1 MNYFTPR
8 YDLALVLASILIA
21 TLSAYVMLDLA
32 KRVRA
37 GDRGLAR
44 GLWVGGSI
52 VMGTGI
58 WSMHFVGMLAYSLPI
73 ALGYTHFLTFLSW
86 VAGVAACAVALWV
99 ASGGALTPGRLAG
112 GALTMGLGICAMHY
126 TGMAALDMAPG
137 IVWNIWIVAASALIA
152 VAASAAALL
161 IFFWLRG
168 VSDKRGTTCQVAAAV
183 VMGLAVTGM
192 HYTGMAAASFPEG
205 SVCLSANA
213 LGGSTLGTLVVLTS
227 LTLLALTLVTSTFD
241 ARMHDRTMQMTR
253 SLERSNAELQR
264 RAELLAQAE
273 EIALIGSKET
283 NLVTGETTLSVGLC
297 HLFGEAPIA
306 GSVAR
311 GWLAARVPA
320 EERQLVQ
327 SIRESVRVDEAFEF
341 QHRIVRRD
349 GAIRTVLHR
358 GRVELG
364 DDGTPLRLHATLQDI
379 TSRRDAEQAI
389 HDLAH
394 VDVATGMP
402 NRNALLHRLLEATL
416 AARREDRNISL
427 MVIEIDQFGLA
438 HESLGYAAG
447 DHLLKAVAQRLCDV
461 APGADTIAHLG
472 AGEFALLM
480 CGPGDAGEAAAQGL
494 ARALVDGVGGPFHI
508 GSTEIFATCAVG
520 VALCP
525 TDADTAD
532 ELLDRAGSS
541 AQQAR
546 QLGSNRICFYTAEAN
561 ARANT
566 RLTNEAGLRRALD
579 RNELYL
585 CYQPQVDLSTG
596 RMVGLEA
603 LARWKDATRGEI
615 SPVEFIP
622 LAEKTGLI
630 IPIGEWVLRTACE
643 DSMRWQAEGLP
654 AVRVGVNLSMK
665 QLQQPDIAERIR
677 AILQETGLDPHH
689 LGVEITESMLID
701 QIDHVAQTLSQL
713 KSIGIEIALDDFGT
727 GYSNL
732 GYLSKLPIDV
742 LKIDRSF
749 VPDVTAPTQDVSIT
763 RALINMAHGLNM
775 KVLAEGVENESQLA
789 LLVASR
795 CDQIQGYYFSRPV
808 RAEAIATMLRDDK
821 RLPDH
826 LLERKARARTL
837 LLVDDEENI
846 IASLRRLLRR
856 DGYNIITANSGAQ
869 GLQQLAEN
877 KVDVIISDQRM
888 PGMTGVEFLRRA
900 KELYPETVRLS
911 LSGYTELQSI
921 TDAINEGS
929 VYKFLTKPWDDERLR
944 SHVNEAFRQKEMAD
958 ENRELGVRL
967 QTANGELAAVNLRM
981 QKLMGTQQEQIRR
994 DEARLLSANELLE
1007 GIPAPVIGF
1016 DMEGMV
1022 AYLNPDA
1029 QALFPPAD
1037 SPLGRDAAEALSP
1050 ELAQVWRVSD
1060 GAHVGVTFGGRS
1072 FQAVCRALGTRA
1084 NQRGKLMV
1092 LTPQTLPITT
1102 VH

>member
-1 MNYFTPR
+1 MTYLAPR
-8 YDLALVLASILIA
+8 YDMALVIASLLIA

-32 KRVRA
+32 KRVRS

-44 GLWVGGSI
+44 GLWIGGSI
-52 VMGTGI
+52 AMGTGI

-73 ALGYTHFLTFLSW
+73 ALGYTPFLTFLSW
-86 VAGVAACAVALWV
+86 VAGIAACALALWV
-99 ASGGALTPGRLAG
+99 ASAEVLTPHRLTG

-137 IVWNIWIVAASALIA
+137 IVWNPWIVAASAFIA
-152 VAASAAALL
+152 VGASAAALV

-168 VSDKRGTTCQVAAAV
+168 IGDRHSTVCQMAAAT

-192 HYTGMAAASFPEG
+192 HYTGMAAASFPAG
-205 SVCLSANA
+205 SVCLSADA
-213 LGGSTLGTLVVLTS
+213 LGGGTLGMLVILTS
-227 LTLLALTLVTSTFD
+227 LTLLALTLITSAFD
-241 ARMHDRTMQMTR
+241 ARMHDSSVRLSR
-253 SLERSNAELQR
+253 SLQRSNAELQR
-264 RAELLAQAE
+264 RAEQLAQAE
-273 EIALIGSKET
+273 EIALIGSDET
-283 NLVTGETTLSVGLC
+283 DLRTGEVTVSVGLC
-297 HLFGEAPIA
+297 HLFGEPAVSGAVAP
-306 GSVAR
+306 
-311 GWLAARVPA
+311 GWLTDRVPL

-327 SIRESVRVDEAFEF
+327 FIRASVQADDAFEF

-358 GRVELG
+358 GRIELG
-364 DDGTPLRLHATLQDI
+364 EDGTPLRLHATLQDI
-379 TSRRDAEQAI
+379 TAQREAEQSI
-389 HDLAH
+389 HDLGH

-402 NRNALLHRLLEATL
+402 NRNALLNRLVEATL

-427 MVIEIDQFGLA
+427 LVIELDQFRLA

-447 DHLLKAVAQRLCDV
+447 DHLLKAMAQRLLDV

-472 AGEFALLM
+472 AGEFALLL
-480 CGPGDAGEAAAQGL
+480 CGPGDAGEAAAQGM
-494 ARALVDGVGGPFHI
+494 ARALVGGVSGPFHI

-525 TDADTAD
+525 ADAATAD

-546 QLGSNRICFYTAEAN
+546 QLGSNRFCFYTPE
-561 ARANT
+561 ANT
-566 RLTNEAGLRRALD
+566 RANMRLANEAGLRRALD
-579 RNELYL
+579 RDELYL

-603 LARWKDATRGEI
+603 LARWKDAVRGEI

-630 IPIGEWVLRTACE
+630 IPIGEWALRTACV
-643 DSMRWQAEGLP
+643 DSMRWQAEGLAP
-654 AVRVGVNLSMK
+654 VRVGVNLSMQ

-689 LGVEITESMLID
+689 LGVEITESMLLD
-701 QIDHVAQTLSQL
+701 QVEHVAQTLSQL

-749 VPDVTAPTQDVSIT
+749 VHDVTAPTQDVSIT

-775 KVLAEGVENESQLA
+775 KVLAEGVENEGQLA

-808 RAEAIATMLRDDK
+808 RADAIATMLREDK

-826 LLERKARARTL
+826 LLERKARDRTL

-856 DGYNIITANSGAQ
+856 DGYHIITANSGAQ
-869 GLQQLAEN
+869 GLQRLAEN

-944 SHVNEAFRQKEMAD
+944 GHVNEAFRQKEMAD

-967 QTANGELAAVNLRM
+967 QTVNSELAAVNVRM
-981 QKLMGTQQEQIRR
+981 QKLMSTQLEQIRR
-994 DEARLLSANELLE
+994 DEMRLLSANELLE

-1016 DMEGMV
+1016 DTEGMV
-1022 AYLNPDA
+1022 AYLNADA
-1029 QALFPPAD
+1029 QELFALED

-1050 ELAQVWRVSD
+1050 ALAQVWRVSD
-1060 GAHVGVTFGGRS
+1060 GTHSGVMFGGRC
-1072 FQAVCRALGTRA
+1072 FQVVCRALGSETH
-1084 NQRGKLMV
+1084 QRGKLMV
-1092 LTPQTLPITT
+1092 LTPQALPKR